1 MTECNSTLVRE
12 ETRKTG
18 IPLISTLPWG
28 SHLCIFYETPA
39 DLIEANAAYF
49 AAGLK
54 DKEFCVW
61 CLSDPVDRKG
71 AEAGL
76 RREIPDFDAYLAR
89 GAIEFLCGYEWY
101 LFGDAFDPQRVT
113 GGWQAKLEEALCRG
127 FAGLRVSGNAF
138 WMEKNCW
145 ESFRQYED
153 ELNGLAAD
161 RRMLLLCTYSLQ
173 AARAVD
179 VLDVAVSHHFTLARR
194 RGRWEFLETPE
205 LRAAKRE
212 MERLNKALDVMSRP
226 FPGHDRLTPREQQTL
241 AQIIRG
247 ASSKEAARALGVAP
261 RTIEFHRAN
270 LMRKLGVR
278 NSTQLVAL
286 VLERD

>member
-1 MTECNSTLVRE
+1 MTQCNSTPVRE
-12 ETRKTG
+12 ETRNTG
-18 IPLISTLPWG
+18 IPLIGTVPWG

-39 DLIEANAAYF
+39 DLIEANAAYL

-54 DKEFCVW
+54 DDEFCVW
-61 CLSDPVDRKG
+61 SLSDPVDRKR

-76 RREIPDFDAYLAR
+76 RRAIPDFDACLSR
-89 GAIEFLCGYEWY
+89 GAIELLCGYQWY
-101 LFGDAFDPQRVT
+101 LVGDAFDPQRVT
-113 GGWQAKLEEALCRG
+113 AGWQAKLEEALCRG

-153 ELNGLAAD
+153 ELNRVAAD
-161 RRMLLLCTYSLQ
+161 RRMLLMCTYSLQ

-179 VLDVAVSHHFTLARR
+179 VLDIAVSHHFTLARR

-212 MERLNKALDVMSRP
+212 IEHLNNALDVMSKP

-270 LMRKLGVR
+270 LMRKLGAR
-278 NSTQLVAL
+278 NSAQLVAL
-286 VLERD
+286 VFD